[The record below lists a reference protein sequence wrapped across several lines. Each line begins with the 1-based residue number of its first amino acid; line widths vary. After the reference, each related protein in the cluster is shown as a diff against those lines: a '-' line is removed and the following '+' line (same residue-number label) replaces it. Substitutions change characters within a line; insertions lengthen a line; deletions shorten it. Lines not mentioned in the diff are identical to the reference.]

1 MKLPTNSIRWR
12 LQAWYGFLLLVAIA
26 GFCLVTLR
34 LAWIDQS
41 KRLDRQIFEKERMM
55 VGTLMRMERKL
66 NGHKRDHDRP
76 DGESPEAA
84 NGSEGEKKEK
94 RPPFTPEV
102 LELLRNRSMDLPSEL
117 IETFAGTES
126 GYFYYVITDDE
137 GNVLLA
143 SDNAPSV
150 EDFPILNEANGWE
163 MLRNRRKFRESVRAA
178 PWGIR
183 SVFGKEITPEL
194 LDMRAFMLTLGAVA
208 GAFWLSGLWG
218 GWWIAGR
225 AIRPVKKI
233 SETAAEIAGGNLEHR
248 IELAGTESE
257 LDQLGQVL
265 NHTFDELQAAMD
277 RQRQFTADASH
288 ELRTPLTVIL
298 SETQRILKKERTAEE
313 YQSALEICLESGI
326 RMKSLVEGLLLLA
339 RQERKTVAELKER
352 CDPRSIVE
360 KTIKDLRPLADE
372 KHIVIEMDMKPVGEV
387 LVDTAAMRI
396 LYDNLIG
403 NAITHHPGN
412 GIVKVRLWQEQGA
425 IVFSCKDDGIGIA
438 EEHLD
443 KIFERFYQVDR
454 SRSGATEHSGLG
466 LALVKMIAENHGG
479 SCEVESES
487 GKGSCFTVRLPSDVA
502 QFE

>member
-41 KRLDRQIFEKERMM
+41 KRLDRQVYEKERMM
-55 VGTLMRMERKL
+55 VGTLMRMERKAK
-66 NGHKRDHDRP
+66 GHSKDR
-76 DGESPEAA
+76 E
-84 NGSEGEKKEK
+84 NRSEGDKG
-94 RPPFTPEV
+94 RPPFTPE
-102 LELLRNRSMDLPSEL
+102 LLQMLRDRSMELPVEL
-117 IETFAGTES
+117 VETFSGTES
-126 GYFYYVITDDE
+126 GYFYFVITDRE
-137 GNVLLA
+137 GTVLLA
-143 SDNAPSV
+143 SENAPPHIK
-150 EDFPILNEANGWE
+150 FPDPDGKGGFELMRYRG
-163 MLRNRRKFRESVRAA
+163 RFRESVRLA
-178 PWGIR
+178 PWGLQ
-183 SVFGKEITPEL
+183 SCFGKEYTPEFH
-194 LDMRAFMLTLGAVA
+194 DMNRFALSVA
-208 GAFWLSGLWG
+208 LAGGAFWLIGLWG

-412 GIVKVRLWQEQGA
+412 GIVQVRLWQEQGA